1 VIKGNASEVARVSG
15 ESVKT
20 RGVDATEVSGDLAL
34 LAEKLAA
41 QRKVTVVITGKV
53 DIATD
58 GKQTYLVENGHPMMS
73 RVVGTGCM
81 AASVIGTFAAVEHDL
96 ALAATCALA
105 CFGIAAEVAAE
116 NSSGPGSFKEQLFD
130 CLYNLDKATVD
141 RMQKIRA

>member
-1 VIKGNASEVARVSG
+1 
-15 ESVKT
+15 
-20 RGVDATEVSGDLAL
+20 
-34 LAEKLAA
+34 
-41 QRKVTVVITGKV
+41 
-53 DIATD
+53 
-58 GKQTYLVENGHPMMS
+58 
-73 RVVGTGCM
+73 M